1 MSFISYYEKNEAL
14 KLVKCFETND
24 PFELA
29 DYLNLHVFF
38 KPLHPDIMGFYKYY
52 KKNKY
57 ICISS
62 ELDYHEQVATCAHE
76 LCHSELHEKI
86 NTPYLRKNT
95 FLSVEK
101 YERQA
106 NLFAAELLIPDYQFK
121 MLAEEFNDFKKMS
134 IATGIPEEYFYLK
147 YQKNKALLVPCYT

>member
-1 MSFISYYEKNEAL
+1 MSYYEKDKAL
-14 KLVKCFETND
+14 ELIERYKTND
-24 PFELA
+24 PFVLS
-29 DYLNLHVFF
+29 DYLKFHVFF

-62 ELDYHEQVATCAHE
+62 QIERHEQVATCAHE
-76 LCHSELHEKI
+76 LFHAMKHEKL

-106 NLFAAELLIPDYQFK
+106 NLFAAELLISDDFFK
-121 MLAEEFNDFKKMS
+121 LLAEEFQDFKKMS
-134 IATGIPEEYFYLK
+134 IAAGIPEEYFYLK
-147 YQKNKALLVPCYT
+147 YKKNKGLLVPCYT

>member
-1 MSFISYYEKNEAL
+1 MSYYEKNEAL
-14 KLVKCFETND
+14 KLIKRYKTND

-29 DYLNLHVFF
+29 NYLNFHVFF

-57 ICISS
+57 ICINSLL
-62 ELDYHEQVATCAHE
+62 EPYEQVATCAHE
-76 LCHSELHEKI
+76 LFHGVLHEKI
-86 NTPYLRKNT
+86 NTPFLRKNT

-106 NLFAAELLIPDYQFK
+106 NLCAAELLIPDDQFK
-121 MLAEEFNDFKKMS
+121 MLVKEFNDFKKMS

-147 YQKNKALLVPCYT
+147 YQKNKGLLVPCYT